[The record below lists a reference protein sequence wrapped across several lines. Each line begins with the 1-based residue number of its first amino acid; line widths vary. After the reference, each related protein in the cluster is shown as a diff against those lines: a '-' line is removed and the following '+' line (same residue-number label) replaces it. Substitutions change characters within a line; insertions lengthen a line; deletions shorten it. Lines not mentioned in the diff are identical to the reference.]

1 MRRFLSLLLI
11 GAILLCALASCKE
24 DPTPPAASQEPSEQG
39 GGAIALYNDQGV
51 QCQLVYPN
59 DAGETVMHAVERMQ
73 ANFKELTGAEL
84 PAYAEASAPVGT
96 AATIYFGNT
105 WAAWDQGIPSDTG
118 YYNYTVSIR
127 NGNLYAYAMY
137 EALLTELVIKL
148 DLQFSKRF
156 ANGSLELEEGF
167 SIFGTAAAYRL
178 LSNVPYFDNADY
190 HSTHDC
196 DNGYEMV
203 LIRNATA
210 ESFASYCQKLT
221 AKGYTLAAEN
231 DMNGNLARTY
241 FNADGVM
248 LHTYLTPHSG
258 EVRVIV
264 ANNPDY
270 NSNPSDTNEKFQS
283 FLRPLSADG
292 GMGYLIRL
300 GDGSFLVI
308 DGGYDSDNCA
318 NEIYNL
324 LKENAPD
331 PSSIVIS
338 AWIFTHGHI
347 DHVGAFKVFASKY
360 ASDKTVTIK
369 SFVENM
375 CLTEE
380 QTEFIN
386 TASWKTARKTM
397 EDYYPTVPVY
407 VALTGQ
413 KLNFSNAEVEILYTM
428 PDYMP
433 NRILNESDA
442 TPSDPLKGNGN
453 IQSVV
458 FRVRINGI
466 SMLFMGDTVKLCC
479 DEMSDRYGTYLKSDY
494 VQMAHHG
501 IEDTRPRAQ
510 NATKEIYGLID
521 PDYALLPC
529 EGDRMSAVMKKDV
542 NKYLA
547 QLIGGEQ
554 NVICSGKYNKNI
566 PLSGN

>member
-324 LKENAPD
+324 LNKLGG
-331 PSSIVIS
+331 IGVVICNS
-338 AWIFTHGHI
+338 AFLGNIASESKDVFDTLGTKF
-347 DHVGAFKVFASKY
+347 FKLVAYCFLGGRNTGQMGKGGY
-360 ASDKTVTIK
+360 AIG
-369 SFVENM
+369 SFNILCDRNGVLA
-375 CLTEE
+375 C
-380 QTEFIN
+380 
-386 TASWKTARKTM
+386 TASCT
-397 EDYYPTVPVY
+397 
-407 VALTGQ
+407 
-413 KLNFSNAEVEILYTM
+413 I
-428 PDYMP
+428 
-433 NRILNESDA
+433 
-442 TPSDPLKGNGN
+442 GNTHIIGVKAGN
-453 IQSVV
+453 V
-458 FRVRINGI
+458 
-466 SMLFMGDTVKLCC
+466 
-479 DEMSDRYGTYLKSDY
+479 
-494 VQMAHHG
+494 
-501 IEDTRPRAQ
+501 
-510 NATKEIYGLID
+510 
-521 PDYALLPC
+521 
-529 EGDRMSAVMKKDV
+529 
-542 NKYLA
+542 
-547 QLIGGEQ
+547 
-554 NVICSGKYNKNI
+554 
-566 PLSGN
+566 